1 MICISFLKILGYL
14 TPDNP
19 PPHLPAYESPTPS
32 SFLVPGPARLILNA
46 YYTRSVTNKG
56 GERKEE
62 VTRER
67 GKGVSCAQLSRGAD
81 LILSHL
87 RVKGHTD
94 LP

>member
-46 YYTRSVTNKG
+46 YYKRSVTNKG
-56 GERKEE
+56 VGVEGHKEE
-62 VTRER
+62 VTREP
-67 GKGVSCAQLSRGAD
+67 GQGVSCARGAQ
-81 LILSHL
+81 L
-87 RVKGHTD
+87 RSIEEQT
-94 LP
+94 